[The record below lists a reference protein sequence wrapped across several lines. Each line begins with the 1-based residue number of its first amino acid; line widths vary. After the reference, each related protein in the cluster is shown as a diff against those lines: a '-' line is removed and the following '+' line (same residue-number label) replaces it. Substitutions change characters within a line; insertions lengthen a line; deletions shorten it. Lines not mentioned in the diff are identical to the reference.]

1 MMRRSM
7 CAACALAVLLAITA
21 CAQDSEEARPDAR
34 SSDGRVI
41 EDGAGSSG
49 PATKQEDSGSP
60 GLEAAAESRLVV
72 VDLFADVPTTR
83 DGMPLEDDPFLAGS
97 REEQKWL
104 DRNGYPNRIQL
115 EKYSLASDYML
126 EQAASNGDTV
136 ADVVLQGR
144 RLIGNQSDLAAE
156 RLMELARNG
165 SGFALSTLSAFM
177 AGSSEGSPEIGYA
190 LSRVAEMRGDSRMAL
205 GRDAM
210 FRRPLTPEQKLQG
223 EAEAFRIFNEM
234 RSSSKIGKAFVD
246 PRPVVFNETEGG
258 I

>member
-1 MMRRSM
+1 MSLR
-7 CAACALAVLLAITA
+7 
-21 CAQDSEEARPDAR
+21 
-34 SSDGRVI
+34 
-41 EDGAGSSG
+41 
-49 PATKQEDSGSP
+49 
-60 GLEAAAESRLVV
+60 
-72 VDLFADVPTTR
+72 
-83 DGMPLEDDPFLAGS
+83 DDPFLAES

-115 EKYSLASDYML
+115 ERYNQASDYML
-126 EQAASNGDTV
+126 EQAANGGDTV

-144 RLIGNQSDLAAE
+144 RLSGSQIDLAAE
-156 RLMELARNG
+156 RLMELARDG

-177 AGSSEGSPEIGYA
+177 AGSSKGSPEIGYA

-223 EAEAFRIFNEM
+223 EAEALRLFNEM
-234 RSSSKIGKAFVD
+234 RSSSKVGKAFVD
-246 PRPVVFNETEGG
+246 PRPVVFNEREGG